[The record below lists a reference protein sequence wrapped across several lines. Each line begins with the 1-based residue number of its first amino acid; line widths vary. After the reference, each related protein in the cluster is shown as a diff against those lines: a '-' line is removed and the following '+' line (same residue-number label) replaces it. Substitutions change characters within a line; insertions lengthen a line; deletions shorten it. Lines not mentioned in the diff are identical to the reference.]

1 MARFNELLRQAT
13 AAPERNSMVVKI
25 ADQDVEL
32 FAAPLTGSD
41 LDRIMARHKNF
52 ATAPTVAAVID
63 LLIMKCETIDG
74 DKAFDAL
81 DKPFLIKM
89 PTAWINSLR
98 AGLFPDQDAD
108 LSDEAIDR
116 ELGN

>member
-13 AAPERNSMVVKI
+13 SAPERASITVKI
-25 ADQDVEL
+25 ADQDVQL
-32 FAAPLTGSD
+32 FATPLTGSD

-74 DKAFDAL
+74 EKAFDAA
-81 DKPFLIKM
+81 DKPFLLKM
-89 PTAWINSLR
+89 PTAWVNTVR

-108 LSDEAIDR
+108 LSDEAI
-116 ELGN
+116 EEEVGN

>member
-13 AAPERNSMVVKI
+13 TAPERNSLVVKI

-74 DKAFDAL
+74 EKAFDAH
-81 DKPFLIKM
+81 DKPFLLKM
-89 PTAWINSLR
+89 PTAWVNTVR
-98 AGLFPDQDAD
+98 AGLFPDQDSD
-108 LSDEAIDR
+108 LSDEAI
-116 ELGN
+116 EEEAGN